1 MRPHLGAIWVALFL
15 LALQVIDIAV
25 LGPRSFGPVVSGIIQ
40 LSTGLVVTYA
50 SFRAAQRSSSFGR
63 TFWRLVC
70 SAAALWCIGQILA
83 TYIGDILH
91 IPSLSI
97 PAVNIFF
104 YAWPAPLFMCLFLD
118 PAAEGGDRLDWERI
132 LDFAQV
138 VLAFVLLDIYLAD
151 LPLQGNDRGALH
163 LATITDTLIST
174 GFLVRGFSSS
184 IPEARRLFLQ
194 FGAFRLVALATDAW
208 LLLGT
213 PNAQRGHWIDLL
225 WSGIWLIPL
234 IAAVNWN
241 ALELPAT
248 SRDSEWQE
256 RQLPVTQILPL
267 IVPVLVLLMALQV
280 AKNRLALAGTAMML
294 SLGIS
299 YARLI
304 LVQRERRRS
313 YEALSE
319 RTNELQRVLTSI
331 SDYLWTA
338 EIDVKGHFA
347 YRYLSPVVEKISGRA
362 AWFYQSSPEH
372 WLDIVH
378 PEDRGR
384 FQAALDRL
392 IDHKSSSEEEEYR
405 IILPSGQERWV
416 RDSIRATP
424 LDDQGIRL
432 DGVVSDIAERKRLE
446 EQLREAQKMEA
457 IGRLAG
463 GIAHDFNN
471 LMTIVT
477 GYGALLH
484 EALEK
489 NPALR
494 DRVDQI
500 QKAAQQANDLTR
512 QLLAFGR
519 RQLLKPRILNLNEV
533 LEQMEKLLRRV
544 LSENIELSF
553 VRDPALHPIRS
564 DCGQIEQVIM
574 NLAINARDSMPK
586 GGKLV
591 ISTENAILDET
602 YVRSHLEAK
611 PAAYVHLSVSDTGS
625 GMDPDVKSHI
635 FEPFFTTKEFGKG
648 TGLGLATVY
657 GIVKQADGH
666 IAVESEPGHGTTFHV
681 YLPRAEGQISTQQPT
696 ELPKPARG
704 SAETILLVEDQEGIR
719 NLLSVIL
726 RANGY
731 NLISA
736 QNGQEALAVLEGQI
750 SRIDL
755 LITDVVMPQMGGRE
769 LASALIRIHPET
781 KVLFMSGHVENIQ
794 ELISPGHAFIDKP
807 FTPEALLRRVGE
819 ILAELR
825 KSA

>member
-1 MRPHLGAIWVALFL
+1 MRPNRGAIWVALFL
-15 LALQVIDIAV
+15 LAFHAIDIGIWGEHGA
-25 LGPRSFGPVVSGIIQ
+25 GPLISGIIQ
-40 LSTGLVVTYA
+40 LAMGLLVTFA
-50 SFRAAQRSSSFGR
+50 SFQAAQRSGSFGR
-63 TFWRLVC
+63 AFWRLVGTGIG
-70 SAAALWCIGQILA
+70 LWCVGQILA
-83 TYIGDILH
+83 TYIGNIRHL
-91 IPSLSI
+91 PSLSFPVI
-97 PAVNIFF
+97 NVFL
-104 YAWPAPLFMCLFLD
+104 YSWPAPLLMCLFLD
-118 PAAEGGDRLDWERI
+118 PAAEVERLDAERF

-138 VLAFVLLDIYLAD
+138 VLAFVLLDVYLSN
-151 LPLQGNDRGALH
+151 LPPQGTDFGAWH
-163 LATITDTLIST
+163 LAAFTDGLIAA
-174 GFLVRGFSSS
+174 GFLVRGLFSDVKE
-184 IPEARRLFLQ
+184 IRNLFLQ
-194 FGAFRLVALATDAW
+194 FSLFRLFALLTDTYFLVSSTSARRGTWFDLVWSAT
-208 LLLGT
+208 
-213 PNAQRGHWIDLL
+213 
-225 WSGIWLIPL
+225 WLIPL
-234 IAAVNWN
+234 FAAVSWKG
-241 ALELPAT
+241 AILPASSKT
-248 SRDSEWQE
+248 SEWRE
-256 RQLPVTQILPL
+256 RQMQVAQILPL
-267 IVPVLVLLMALQV
+267 LVPVLVLLMALQV
-280 AKNRLALAGTAMML
+280 AKNRLAMAGTAMLL

-299 YARLI
+299 YSRLI

-338 EIDVKGHFA
+338 EIDAKGNFI
-347 YRYLSPVVEKISGRA
+347 YRYLSPVVEKISGRP

-372 WLDIVH
+372 WLDTVH

-392 IDHKSSSEEEEYR
+392 IHRKSSSEEEEYR
-405 IILPSGQERWV
+405 IILPDGQVKWV

-424 LDDQGIRL
+424 LDGEGIRL

-519 RQLLKPRILNLNEV
+519 RQLLKPRILNLNEI

-544 LSENIELSF
+544 LSENIELKF

-564 DCGQIEQVIM
+564 DSGQIEQVIM
-574 NLAINARDSMPK
+574 NLVINARDSMPE
-586 GGKLV
+586 GGKLI

-625 GMDPDVKSHI
+625 GMDPNVKSHI

-666 IAVESEPGHGTTFHV
+666 VAVESEPGHGATFHV
-681 YLPRAEGQISTQQPT
+681 YLPWAEGQISTQPAI

-731 NLISA
+731 SVISA
-736 QNGQEALAVLEGQI
+736 QNGQEALAVLEGQNG
-750 SRIDL
+750 RIDL

-819 ILAELR
+819 ILAGLR